1 MAYTIMEEKIKLAHG
16 AGGRLMDKLIKEK
29 ILKFFK
35 FDFLMDIPLAA
46 LDDSAVVGNIVFTTD
61 SHTVQPLFFPGGDI
75 GSLAISGTVNDLAV
89 MGAQSIALSS
99 AFIIE
104 EGFPMKKFEKIL
116 KSMSNF
122 ANIAKV
128 AIATGDTKVV
138 EKERCRKW

>member
-61 SHTVQPLFFPGGDI
+61 IHTVHPLFFPG
-75 GSLAISGTVNDLAV
+75 
-89 MGAQSIALSS
+89 
-99 AFIIE
+99 
-104 EGFPMKKFEKIL
+104 
-116 KSMSNF
+116 
-122 ANIAKV
+122 
-128 AIATGDTKVV
+128 
-138 EKERCRKW
+138 R